1 MTETQ
6 AQPNLEM
13 QRKSAEQQARPE
25 LEKWRKDAEQHAEKK
40 LDKAAI
46 AAIEQT
52 VQAID
57 SISTNKTA
65 EALELIEKA
74 TGKVNTLLARS
85 PELTLVP
92 VSVEALIIDSAPR
105 DIDEIRKLADAADA
119 AVSRDDFPAARVL
132 LGALRSEI
140 RVRTY
145 NLPLGIYP
153 TALQEAARLLDQ
165 NSQAASRALLD
176 ALNTLVAV
184 DQVTPIPILVAQE
197 AINKV
202 QTRTQEDKNAAREI
216 LEAAQLELDRA
227 KALGYAGQDPE
238 YAALKNDISN
248 LKKQLKGNEDTSS
261 GFSKLKAR
269 LDAFLKRHSDR
280 STSSKSEKS
289 PTKAA

>member
-6 AQPNLEM
+6 VQPTLER
-13 QRKSAEQQARPE
+13 QLNSAEQPRPE
-25 LEKWRKDAEQHAEKK
+25 LEKLRKEAEQHAQKTLNK
-40 LDKAAI
+40 DPI

-52 VQAID
+52 VKAID
-57 SISTNKTA
+57 SIAAGKTA
-65 EALELIEKA
+65 DALQIIEKA
-74 TGKVNTLLARS
+74 TGKVDTLLARN
-85 PELTLVP
+85 PELALIP
-92 VSVEALIIDSAPR
+92 VSVEALIIDAPR

-119 AVSRDDFPAARVL
+119 AVSRDDFPAARAL

-153 TALQEAARLLDQ
+153 TALQEAARQLDQ

-176 ALNTLVAV
+176 ALNTLLAV
-184 DQVTPIPILVAQE
+184 DQVTPIPMLVAQE
-197 AINKV
+197 AIDKV
-202 QTRTQEDKNAAREI
+202 QTRTQEDKNAARAI
-216 LEAAQLELDRA
+216 LETAQLELDRA
-227 KALGYAGQDPE
+227 TALGYAGQDPE
-238 YAALKNDISN
+238 YAALQNDISN

-269 LDAFLKRHSDR
+269 LGAFLKRHSDR
-280 STSSKSEKS
+280 SASSKSGQS

>member
-6 AQPNLEM
+6 AQPALER
-13 QRKSAEQQARPE
+13 QLNSAEQQARPE
-25 LEKWRKDAEQHAEKK
+25 LEKLRKEAEQHAQTTLNK
-40 LDKAAI
+40 DAI

-52 VQAID
+52 VKAID
-57 SISTNKTA
+57 SIAAGKTA
-65 EALELIEKA
+65 DALQVIENA
-74 TGKVNTLLARS
+74 TGKVDTLLARN
-85 PELTLVP
+85 PELALMP

-119 AVSRDDFPAARVL
+119 AVSRDDFPAARLL

-153 TALQEAARLLDQ
+153 TALQEAARQLDK
-165 NSQAASRALLD
+165 NSKAASRALLD

-184 DQVTPIPILVAQE
+184 DQVTPIPMLVAQE
-197 AINKV
+197 AIHKA

-216 LEAAQLELDRA
+216 LEKAELELDLA
-227 KALGYAGQDPE
+227 TELGYAGKDPE

-261 GFSKLKAR
+261 GFSRLKAR
-269 LDAFLKRHSDR
+269 LGAFLKRQSEQ
-280 STSSKSEKS
+280 SASSKSGQS

>member
-57 SISTNKTA
+57 SIGANKTA

-74 TGKVNTLLARS
+74 TGKVNTLLARN

>member
-6 AQPNLEM
+6 AQPALER
-13 QRKSAEQQARPE
+13 QLNSAEQQARPE
-25 LEKWRKDAEQHAEKK
+25 LEKLRKEAEQHAQTTLNK
-40 LDKAAI
+40 DAI

-52 VQAID
+52 VKAID
-57 SISTNKTA
+57 SIAAGKTA
-65 EALELIEKA
+65 DALQVIENA
-74 TGKVNTLLARS
+74 TGKVDTLLARN
-85 PELTLVP
+85 PELALMP

-119 AVSRDDFPAARVL
+119 AVSRDDFPAARLL

-153 TALQEAARLLDQ
+153 TALQEAARQLDK
-165 NSQAASRALLD
+165 NSKAASRALLD

-184 DQVTPIPILVAQE
+184 DQVTPIPMLVAQE
-197 AINKV
+197 AIHKA

-216 LEAAQLELDRA
+216 LEKAELELDLA
-227 KALGYAGQDPE
+227 TELGYAGKDPE

-261 GFSKLKAR
+261 GFSRLKAR
-269 LDAFLKRHSDR
+269 LGAFLKRQSEQ
-280 STSSKSEKS
+280 SASSKSGQS
-289 PTKAA
+289 TTKAA

>member
-6 AQPNLEM
+6 AQPALER
-13 QRKSAEQQARPE
+13 QLNSAEQQARPE
-25 LEKWRKDAEQHAEKK
+25 LEKLRKEAEQHAQTTLNK
-40 LDKAAI
+40 DAI

-52 VQAID
+52 VKAID
-57 SISTNKTA
+57 SIAAGKTA
-65 EALELIEKA
+65 DALQVIEKA
-74 TGKVNTLLARS
+74 TGKVDTLLARN
-85 PELTLVP
+85 PELALMP

-119 AVSRDDFPAARVL
+119 AVSRDDFPAARLL
-132 LGALRSEI
+132 LGALESEI

-153 TALQEAARLLDQ
+153 TALQEAARQLDK
-165 NSQAASRALLD
+165 NSKAASRALLD

-184 DQVTPIPILVAQE
+184 DQVTPIPMLVAQE
-197 AINKV
+197 AIHKA

-216 LEAAQLELDRA
+216 LEKAELELDLA
-227 KALGYAGQDPE
+227 TELGYAGKDPE

-261 GFSKLKAR
+261 GFSRLKAR
-269 LDAFLKRHSDR
+269 LGAFLKRQSEQ
-280 STSSKSEKS
+280 SASSKSGQS